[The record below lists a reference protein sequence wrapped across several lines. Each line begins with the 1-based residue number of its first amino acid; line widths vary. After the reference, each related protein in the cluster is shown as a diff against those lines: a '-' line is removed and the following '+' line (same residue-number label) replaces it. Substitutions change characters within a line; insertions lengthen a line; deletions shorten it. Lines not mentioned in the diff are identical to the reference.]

1 METLDGTQREFFKKC
16 LRQKCMQKKCPLL
29 AAQTAGFFV
38 AFTRFQTWHK
48 DKISLFSFNIFY
60 FFFRLLKTET
70 DIGESIANVFLL
82 LALAQ
87 ARFPQ
92 FTKY

>member
-1 METLDGTQREFFKKC
+1 METLDGTHRDVKE
-16 LRQKCMQKKCPLL
+16 MPIVSISN
-29 AAQTAGFFV
+29 FFV
-38 AFTRFQTWHK
+38 ALTRFQTWHK

-60 FFFRLLKTET
+60 FVLRLLKTET
-70 DIGESIANVFLL
+70 DIGESIGNVFLL

-92 FTKY
+92 FPKY